1 MGLLRSP
8 SLSLSL
14 SLPATHRKH
23 VTLLLAYCLTIL
35 ERLVTAPC
43 YTIIHNI
50 TTNCDVATVAIL
62 VHYGLLV
69 KGLRPKDVNY
79 VMCGVWL
86 REVYQEQDQ
95 NADVG

>member
-1 MGLLRSP
+1 MRFWLPRSEATVSV
-8 SLSLSL
+8 SLHPPPL
-14 SLPATHRKH
+14 H
-23 VTLLLAYCLTIL
+23 
-35 ERLVTAPC
+35 LVT
-43 YTIIHNI
+43 
-50 TTNCDVATVAIL
+50 VATVAI
-62 VHYGLLV
+62 LV

>member
-1 MGLLRSP
+1 MRFWLPRSEANV
-8 SLSLSL
+8 S
-14 SLPATHRKH
+14 
-23 VTLLLAYCLTIL
+23 VCLHPPPPH
-35 ERLVTAPC
+35 LVT
-43 YTIIHNI
+43 
-50 TTNCDVATVAIL
+50 VATVAIL